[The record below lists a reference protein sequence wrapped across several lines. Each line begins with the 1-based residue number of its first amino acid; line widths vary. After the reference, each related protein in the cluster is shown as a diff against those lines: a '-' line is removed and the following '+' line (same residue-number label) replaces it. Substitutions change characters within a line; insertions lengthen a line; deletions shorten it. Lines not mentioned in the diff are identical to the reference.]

1 MTGIKCSF
9 GIKELQSGS
18 IDSGRNSNNG
28 LITERKWGVFMRKG
42 KKWLHEKKKKRE
54 NSVSLKLFNYWVILQ
69 PHMIGYW
76 FYPQIKIPQSSVLMV
91 RMSAFLLAFQ
101 TTVCKTMLVWPSPRV
116 WPYSPNVQ
124 GQRVKAAPL
133 EWLLRLHCKMA
144 PLKSTF
150 SFYT

>member
-1 MTGIKCSF
+1 MESKNCNQGASIQAETPIMAW
-9 GIKELQSGS
+9 LQSKSEGFLWEKE
-18 IDSGRNSNNG
+18 RNDY
-28 LITERKWGVFMRKG
+28 M
-42 KKWLHEKKKKRE
+42 KKKKRERE